1 MKKILYIICSMFVLS
16 SCNYLDIVP
25 TGKVI
30 PEKVTEFRALLT
42 NGYSAFPK
50 YKYLLSL
57 RSDEV
62 MPIVGDSY
70 YMDYI
75 DFAIWQDNSPNTTVN
90 YPWSNPYKAIF
101 YANSVIE
108 DIMSAEEDTEE
119 DSREQV
125 KGEALLLRA
134 YTHFD
139 LLNLYGKPYKP
150 ESAISDRGIPIA
162 TQIDIEQKYEAATV
176 EEVYNQ
182 IFADIKEGRELLQVE
197 QQSRDVQYRF
207 SKRSA
212 MALEARVRLYHQDWE
227 DALELAEELIPSCSL
242 ENLNEATAGDPAL
255 VTSKEAIMSL
265 EVIGSYYLNGG
276 MHITSQLLEKYNQA
290 GDKRLGVYF
299 KENGDYY
306 VCKRE
311 YGNNARI
318 TFRSGEIYL
327 IAAEADIYLNGGA
340 NAADYINKVRER
352 AGANPLTGSITMRDI
367 LDERGRELCGEYCRF
382 YDLKRTGMFKNSEY
396 LENTHPDLVRFFHPN
411 YALRPISTTF
421 TATITNGGEYQ
432 NPGY

>member
-1 MKKILYIICSMFVLS
+1 MFVLS

-340 NAADYINKVRER
+340 NAAGYINKVRER
-352 AGANPLTGSITMRDI
+352 AGANPLTGSITVRDI

-396 LENTHPDLVRFFHPN
+396 LENTHPDLAQFFHPN

-421 TATITNGGEYQ
+421 TATITNGSEYQ

>member
-306 VCKRE
+306 VCAICNCISFFQISVYSYQYLLFNTYMESKAWFT
-311 YGNNARI
+311 NP
-318 TFRSGEIYL
+318 RSL
-327 IAAEADIYLNGGA
+327 
-340 NAADYINKVRER
+340 
-352 AGANPLTGSITMRDI
+352 S
-367 LDERGRELCGEYCRF
+367 
-382 YDLKRTGMFKNSEY
+382 SS
-396 LENTHPDLVRFFHPN
+396 
-411 YALRPISTTF
+411 ISTTLSS
-421 TATITNGGEYQ
+421 
-432 NPGY
+432 